1 MYYFISV
8 IIISMLPSGEPFVER
23 SITGPFIT
31 QNDCYTYQTVIEN
44 IVKQTP
50 TSQILEAECKELKLK
65 GKQAN
70 G

>member
-8 IIISMLPSGEPFVER
+8 IMISMLPSGEPFVER

-31 QNDCYTYQTVIEN
+31 QNDCYTYQTVIQN

-50 TSQILEAECKELKLK
+50 TSQILEAECEELKLK

>member
-8 IIISMLPSGEPFVER
+8 IIISMLPSGEPFIER
-23 SITGPFIT
+23 SITGPFIN
-31 QNDCYTYQTVIEN
+31 QNDCYTYQTVIQN

-50 TSQILEAECKELKLK
+50 TSQMLEAECKELKLK

>member
-8 IIISMLPSGEPFVER
+8 IIISMLPSGEPFIER

-31 QNDCYTYQTVIEN
+31 QNDCYTYQTVIQN

-50 TSQILEAECKELKLK
+50 TSQILEAECEELKLK

>member
-8 IIISMLPSGEPFVER
+8 IMISMLPSGEPFIER
-23 SITGPFIT
+23 SITGPFVN
-31 QNDCYTYQTVIEN
+31 QNDCYIYQNVVRN
-44 IVKQTP
+44 IVEQTL
-50 TSQILEAECKELKLK
+50 TSQLLETECKELKLK

>member
-1 MYYFISV
+1 
-8 IIISMLPSGEPFVER
+8 MLPSGEPFIER
-23 SITGPFIT
+23 SITGPFIN
-31 QNDCYTYQTVIEN
+31 QNDCHAYQNVVQN
-44 IVKQTP
+44 IVKQTL

>member
-8 IIISMLPSGEPFVER
+8 IMISMLPSGEPFIER

-31 QNDCYTYQTVIEN
+31 QNDCYTYQTVIQN
-44 IVKQTP
+44 IVEQTL
-50 TSQILEAECKELKLK
+50 TSQLLEAECKEFKLK

>member
-1 MYYFISV
+1 
-8 IIISMLPSGEPFVER
+8 MLPSGEPFVER

>member
-1 MYYFISV
+1 
-8 IIISMLPSGEPFVER
+8 MLPSGEPFVER

-31 QNDCYTYQTVIEN
+31 QNDCYTYQTVIQN
-44 IVKQTP
+44 IVEQTL
-50 TSQILEAECKELKLK
+50 TSQLLEAECKEFKLK

>member
-8 IIISMLPSGEPFVER
+8 IMISMLPSGEPFIER
-23 SITGPFIT
+23 SITGPFVN
-31 QNDCYTYQTVIEN
+31 QNDCYTYQNVVQN
-44 IVKQTP
+44 IVEQTL
-50 TSQILEAECKELKLK
+50 TSQLLEAECKEFKLK

>member
-8 IIISMLPSGEPFVER
+8 IIISMLPSGEPFIER

-31 QNDCYTYQTVIEN
+31 QNDCYTYQTVIQN
-44 IVKQTP
+44 IVEQTL
-50 TSQILEAECKELKLK
+50 TSQLLEAECKEFKLK

>member
-8 IIISMLPSGEPFVER
+8 IMISMLPSGEPFIER
-23 SITGPFIT
+23 SITGPFMT
-31 QNDCYTYQTVIEN
+31 QNDCYTYQTVIQN
-44 IVKQTP
+44 IVEQTL
-50 TSQILEAECKELKLK
+50 TSQLLESECKEFKLK

>member
-8 IIISMLPSGEPFVER
+8 VLISILPSGEPFTVR
-23 SITGPFIT
+23 AVTGPFIT
-31 QNDCYTYQTVIEN
+31 EYDCYNYQTVIQN

-50 TSQILEAECKELKLK
+50 TSRILKAECKKLKLK

>member
-8 IIISMLPSGEPFVER
+8 IMISMLPSGEPFIER

-31 QNDCYTYQTVIEN
+31 QNDCYTYQTVIQN

-50 TSQILEAECKELKLK
+50 TSQILEAKCKELKLK

>member
-8 IIISMLPSGEPFVER
+8 VLISILPSGEPFTVR
-23 SITGPFIT
+23 AVTGPFIT
-31 QNDCYTYQTVIEN
+31 EDDCYKHQIVYKNVI
-44 IVKQTP
+44 KKTP
-50 TSQILEAECKELKLK
+50 TSQILKAECKKLKLK

>member
-8 IIISMLPSGEPFVER
+8 VLISILPSGEPFTVR
-23 SITGPFIT
+23 AVTGPFIT
-31 QNDCYTYQTVIEN
+31 EYDCYNYQTVIQN

-50 TSQILEAECKELKLK
+50 TSQMLEAECKELKLK

>member
-8 IIISMLPSGEPFVER
+8 IIISMLPSGEPFIER

-31 QNDCYTYQTVIEN
+31 QNDCYTYQTVIQN
-44 IVKQTP
+44 IVEQTL
-50 TSQILEAECKELKLK
+50 TSQLLEAECKEFKLK

-70 G
+70 S

>member
-1 MYYFISV
+1 
-8 IIISMLPSGEPFVER
+8 MLPSGEPFVER

-31 QNDCYTYQTVIEN
+31 QNDCYTYQTVIQN
-44 IVKQTP
+44 IVEQTL
-50 TSQILEAECKELKLK
+50 TSQLLEAECKEFKLN

>member
-8 IIISMLPSGEPFVER
+8 IMISMLPSGEPFIER
-23 SITGPFIT
+23 SITGPFVN
-31 QNDCYTYQTVIEN
+31 QNDCYTYQNVVRN
-44 IVKQTP
+44 IVEQTL
-50 TSQILEAECKELKLK
+50 TSQLLEVECKEFKLK

>member
-8 IIISMLPSGEPFVER
+8 IMISMLPSGEPFIER
-23 SITGPFIT
+23 SITGPFMT
-31 QNDCYTYQTVIEN
+31 QNDCYTYQTVIQN
-44 IVKQTP
+44 IVEQTL
-50 TSQILEAECKELKLK
+50 TSQLLEAECKEFKLK

>member
-8 IIISMLPSGEPFVER
+8 IMISMLPSGEPFIER
-23 SITGPFIT
+23 AITGPFLN
-31 QNDCYTYQTVIEN
+31 QNDCYTYQTVIQN

-65 GKQAN
+65 GKQTN

>member
-8 IIISMLPSGEPFVER
+8 VLISILPSGEPFTVR
-23 SITGPFIT
+23 AVTGPFIT
-31 QNDCYTYQTVIEN
+31 EYDCYNYQIVYKN

>member
-8 IIISMLPSGEPFVER
+8 VLISILPSGEPFTVQAV
-23 SITGPFIT
+23 TGPFIT
-31 QNDCYTYQTVIEN
+31 EYDCYNYQTVIQN

-50 TSQILEAECKELKLK
+50 TSRILKAECKKLKLK

>member
-8 IIISMLPSGEPFVER
+8 IIISMLPSGEPFIER
-23 SITGPFIT
+23 SITGPFIN
-31 QNDCYTYQTVIEN
+31 QNDCYTYQNAVQN
-44 IVKQTP
+44 IVKQTS

>member
-8 IIISMLPSGEPFVER
+8 IMISMLLSGEPFIER
-23 SITGPFIT
+23 SITGPFIN
-31 QNDCYTYQTVIEN
+31 QNDCYTYQNLVQN
-44 IVKQTP
+44 IVEQTP
-50 TSQILEAECKELKLK
+50 TSQILESECKKLRLK

>member
-8 IIISMLPSGEPFVER
+8 IMISMLPSGEPFTVQAV
-23 SITGPFIT
+23 TGPFMT
-31 QNDCYTYQTVIEN
+31 QNGCYTYQTVIQN
-44 IVKQTP
+44 IVKQTL